1 VVTYKKKGE
10 MIKMKSKC
18 KECMYDA
25 PYKWCCKEV
34 CGEIEFC
41 RDCEAKCRG
50 TIKMCLKEGNGS
62 ARKSN

>member
-1 VVTYKKKGE
+1 
-10 MIKMKSKC
+10 MINMKNKC

-41 RDCEAKCRG
+41 RDCEVKCRG
-50 TIKMCLKEGNGS
+50 TIKMCLKEGNRND
-62 ARKSN
+62 RKSN